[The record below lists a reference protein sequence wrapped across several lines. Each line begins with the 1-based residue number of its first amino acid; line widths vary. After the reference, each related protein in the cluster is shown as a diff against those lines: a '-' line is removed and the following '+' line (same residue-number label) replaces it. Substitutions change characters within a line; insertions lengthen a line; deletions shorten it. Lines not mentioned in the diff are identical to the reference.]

1 MSLSHLTLYI
11 YELLYVDIMELIMIS
26 RDCIDDIVLRVIDNT
41 SKLELGDRIR
51 ESLYSTHGYTPHA
64 LKKREW
70 INVHK
75 KESMINR
82 LPTPYFAIALDKDFI
97 KNYKLNKQDLF
108 TVYTNDKSYLIRRT
122 EGYVSPECT
131 FNPRAFKCDKR

>member
-1 MSLSHLTLYI
+1 MCVPKPFVPVNPQHFFNQTCTDRHYNNYESESMSLSHLTLYI

-26 RDCIDDIVLRVIDNT
+26 RDCIDDSVLRVIDNT

-51 ESLYSTHGYTPHA
+51 ESLYSTYGYTPHA

-82 LPTPYFAIALDKDFI
+82 LPTSYFAIALDKDFI
-97 KNYKLNKQDLF
+97 KKL
-108 TVYTNDKSYLIRRT
+108 
-122 EGYVSPECT
+122 
-131 FNPRAFKCDKR
+131 